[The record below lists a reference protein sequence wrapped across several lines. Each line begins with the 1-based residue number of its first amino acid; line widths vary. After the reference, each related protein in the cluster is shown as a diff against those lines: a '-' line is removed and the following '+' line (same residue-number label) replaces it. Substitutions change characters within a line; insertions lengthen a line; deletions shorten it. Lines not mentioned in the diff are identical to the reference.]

1 MTLALKCILWSIIRT
16 KNRYTLNLWPLWPK
30 QFLSPIFLLSYHIGI
45 ELTRTER
52 KFESSQL
59 EEEQKSKA
67 FELTLGQMKT
77 DISNLGKKYFYYV
90 HTSQTNSQTIVLTNL
105 ICNELCPLSF
115 HVLCPYIVDVLC
127 RQPIKLFQVV
137 STSEFHEY

>member
-1 MTLALKCILWSIIRT
+1 MSNCFVVFLENLRLQKDILKLT
-16 KNRYTLNLWPLWPK
+16 DLYHVGKE
-30 QFLSPIFLLSYHIGI
+30 LS
-45 ELTRTER
+45 RTER

-90 HTSQTNSQTIVLTNL
+90 HTSQTTSQTIVLKNL
-105 ICNELCPLSF
+105 ICNELCPLGF
-115 HVLCPYIVDVLC
+115 DVLCPYIYGDISPYMYRLWG
-127 RQPIKLFQVV
+127 FQVRD
-137 STSEFHEY
+137 TKLERFLAKNEL